1 MQVVLS
7 AISSRLY
14 RMLGD
19 FHMSTDTLSAKLFTS
34 LISMLVPLALNV
46 RMKSNLQRVV
56 KGAKRSLLLQ
66 LGI

>member
-1 MQVVLS
+1 
-7 AISSRLY
+7 
-14 RMLGD
+14 
-19 FHMSTDTLSAKLFTS
+19 MSTDTLSAKLFTS

-56 KGAKRSLLLQ
+56 EGAKRSLLLQ